1 MYYEYSLYAVPT
13 ILAAGLAAWL
23 YLKIRQADKTRIRT
37 LLLGTA
43 AAILIA
49 LLTPVTARLIHQRAA
64 LPAMALLAAAFA
76 VLAIAAALVLFLVHI
91 IVTGKQKEA
100 EEKEP
105 AYRPAPGDAAAES
118 AATLEGLHAPA
129 DAPAAGLQNPAGIG
143 FGEPRVTPDQ
153 VYEGMPVSAE
163 TTQDK
168 QPIMPGGLYAGETA
182 HAETPED
189 MQAMAETYRE
199 ETYEDLRILPGE
211 PSVEPQAP
219 SETPETGAEMVD
231 TVRII
236 DKIGVDNV
244 DDLLNSAMEFK
255 MGGNYPGA
263 VSCYRRALEQI
274 QDKELLAWVVVDLC
288 ALAKIMKDDSII
300 REVLDSRP
308 ARMLDRRIIDE
319 ILNNI

>member
-1 MYYEYSLYAVPT
+1 
-13 ILAAGLAAWL
+13 
-23 YLKIRQADKTRIRT
+23 
-37 LLLGTA
+37 
-43 AAILIA
+43 
-49 LLTPVTARLIHQRAA
+49 
-64 LPAMALLAAAFA
+64 
-76 VLAIAAALVLFLVHI
+76 
-91 IVTGKQKEA
+91 
-100 EEKEP
+100 
-105 AYRPAPGDAAAES
+105 
-118 AATLEGLHAPA
+118 
-129 DAPAAGLQNPAGIG
+129 
-143 FGEPRVTPDQ
+143 
-153 VYEGMPVSAE
+153 
-163 TTQDK
+163 
-168 QPIMPGGLYAGETA
+168 
-182 HAETPED
+182 
-189 MQAMAETYRE
+189 
-199 ETYEDLRILPGE
+199 
-211 PSVEPQAP
+211 VEPQAP